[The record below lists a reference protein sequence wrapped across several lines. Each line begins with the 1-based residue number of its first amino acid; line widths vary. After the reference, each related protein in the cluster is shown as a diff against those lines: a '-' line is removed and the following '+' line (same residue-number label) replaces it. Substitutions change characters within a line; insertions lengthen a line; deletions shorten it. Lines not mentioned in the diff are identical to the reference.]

1 MDIKSIFKDW
11 RILVFFVILIIAL
24 GYDIFSITNNKLEVL
39 NSPVL
44 PNGTYI
50 YSINGCPVNSL
61 PSYYSCIQQ
70 NINSPFLSIS
80 TSKGNIVLQP
90 SQYNYLINETNL
102 TQISYI
108 SYGID
113 IAGGYLLILNSTK
126 PLTPQELSI
135 ASQVIENRLNSFGV
149 KSINIYPTSEGYIIV
164 ELPYSEGYLIPYIVE
179 QGTFYAKIGN
189 ETVFTGSEVKP
200 LFGGQY
206 SGLLGCS
213 PAGNQYVCQYF
224 FTLILSPQA
233 ANNFAQATKNLS
245 VVFEDGGAYLS
256 EPIVFY
262 LDNQNVSSLLIAA
275 DLKGQ
280 SAQQVSIQ
288 VSGVGNTMAQAE
300 ASAYQNA
307 YNLYIILENGQ
318 LPAKF
323 NIVEESEIP
332 PIFGQ
337 YILKSL
343 ELSMLLIFVGIIA
356 ILFPVYRKIKVPLLI
371 TLTLVSEF
379 AIAFAIGVAIHQTYD
394 IPAFIGIIFGTATG
408 IDDQLVATEEI
419 LRAKY
424 NNEKKEPDILDKA
437 IKKAMFIILLAIIL
451 EIISVFPAFVA
462 GLALYKGFAVM
473 VIITVGIGYLLTR
486 PAFINLAKR
495 LL

>member
-1 MDIKSIFKDW
+1 LS
-11 RILVFFVILIIAL
+11 
-24 GYDIFSITNNKLEVL
+24 
-39 NSPVL
+39 SPVL

-61 PSYYSCIQQ
+61 YSYYSCLYQ
-70 NINSPFLSIS
+70 NINSSFLSI
-80 TSKGNIVLQP
+80 TTDKGNIVLLP
-90 SQYNYLINETNL
+90 HQYNYLLDETNI
-102 TQISYI
+102 TQVSYI

-113 IAGGYLLILNSTK
+113 IAGGYLLILNSSE
-126 PLTPQELSI
+126 PLTPQQLTV

-149 KSINIYPTSEGYIIV
+149 KSINIYPTSAGYIIV
-164 ELPYSEGYLIPYIVE
+164 QLPYSEGHLIPYIIQ
-179 QGTFYAKIGN
+179 QGNFYATIN
-189 ETVFTGSEVKP
+189 NQTVFTGSEVKP

-213 PAGNQYVCQYF
+213 PAGNQYVCRYY
-224 FTLILSPQA
+224 FTLILSPEA
-233 ANNFAQATKNLS
+233 AQRFAELTKNLS
-245 VVFEDGGAYLS
+245 VVFQAGGAYLS

-262 LDNQNVSSLLIAA
+262 LDNKNVSTLLIAA
-275 DLKGQ
+275 NLKGQ
-280 SAQQVSIQ
+280 AAQQVSIE
-288 VSGVGNTMAQAE
+288 VSGVGNTMAQAQRN
-300 ASAYQNA
+300 AYQNA

-318 LPAKF
+318 LPSKF
-323 NIVEESEIP
+323 NIVQQSEIP

-343 ELSMLLIFVGIIA
+343 EFSILLIFAGIIA
-356 ILFPVYRKIKVPLLI
+356 MLFFVYRKIRVPLLI
-371 TLTLVSEF
+371 TLMLISEF
-379 AIAFAIGVAIHQTYD
+379 AIAFAIGIAVHQTYD

-424 NNEKKEPDILDKA
+424 SNEKKEVDIMDKA
-437 IKKAMFIILLAIIL
+437 IRKAMFIILLAIIL
-451 EIISVFPAFVA
+451 EILAVFPAFVA
-462 GLALYKGFAVM
+462 GLALYRGFAVM

-486 PAFINLAKR
+486 PAFINLAKN